1 MRALDKNTV
10 LMVLKEL
17 ESWDATSQASIS
29 QINMEEKKGSWNTER
44 TATTDGYMRLDNA
57 GGQLK
62 LRKPT
67 EGV

>member
-29 QINMEEKKGSWNTER
+29 QYLEYGENSHH
-44 TATTDGYMRLDNA
+44 
-57 GGQLK
+57 
-62 LRKPT
+62 
-67 EGV
+67 